1 MTEPTDQEL
10 VEMALLSPQHTLIR
24 QAIQPDEWTESNLP
38 PAPNSGRIE
47 QQDEADGRVSL
58 LSKEVSNNRK
68 WLEEQG
74 IYLSPCFWIRNAPT
88 SSDE

>member
-1 MTEPTDQEL
+1 MTEIKAKKNGWIVG
-10 VEMALLSPQHTLIR
+10 VEGPVVEVKFDASL
-24 QAIQPDEWTESNLP
+24 DLP
-38 PAPNSGRIE
+38 GIYE
-47 QQDEADGRVSL
+47 VLETKTQDGRKLVL
-58 LSKEVSNNRK
+58 EVSEHRK